1 MKNQIV
7 KGNIIFAILATALMA
22 FAIQG
27 ISYGATTVSVMPDNA
42 SPAAGDTLM
51 VSINIA
57 NGKNVGGYQFTLT
70 FDAAILTFDKIEN
83 ADYLPA
89 GAFAVPPNTDA
100 EGKVGFAATAIGA
113 TSDGDG
119 TLAKAMFTVK
129 TADMTTIGLEGV
141 LISDSGGTKIPD
153 VTAMGAEINAQ
164 VEPEPTP
171 EPTPP
176 TPEPMPAPPIAEDQ
190 MFEIT
195 LTNLTEGMI
204 GEAGQGLS
212 PALFVSHTSAVT
224 ILEAGMPAS
233 AELRILA
240 ESGNNMPLAESAKAM
255 EGVKAVM
262 SADGVL
268 LPGMSTTVKIT
279 GGADGWLLS
288 FASMLVQTNDGIAAA
303 NSLPLFD
310 ESGAPRTFMMDI
322 MTYDAGTEDNNEL
335 ATHVPGPPFGGS
347 AEAPTADGVI
357 MMHPGNTG
365 TADVGAAFSW
375 TEPIVRL
382 SVQPYSAPPKPPEP
396 DMPKMSTFMMHLY
409 PGLNMISLP
418 LKPEMPFT
426 ARSLAMHLGATTVIM
441 LDSDMQQFV
450 GFTPDAMDDG
460 FPIKGGKG
468 YIVNVPDGG
477 EVMFTGMA
485 WGDPMEKPTPAPAAP
500 SSVAIRADAW
510 AFVVSGH
517 PLDMKRESTY
527 TVVTKNLSRGTV
539 ATQAV
544 SRKSSEHYAT
554 VWADLG
560 RKSVVKAGDLLEIT
574 MVDQHGNI
582 VSGPFQRV
590 VSVSNIRDAYLSVTL
605 RVGDVHPNKT
615 GLAQNFPNPF
625 NPETWLPFQLAES
638 ANVTFRIYDRSGRL
652 VRTFPLGFRP
662 AGFYTT
668 RSAAVYWDGRSNT
681 GEKVASGLYFYTM
694 QTNKSFTAT
703 RRMLIVK

>member
-7 KGNIIFAILATALMA
+7 KGNIILAILATALMA

-27 ISYGATTVSVMPDNA
+27 ISYGAVTVSVAPDNA

-57 NGKNVGGYQFTLT
+57 GGKNVGGYQFNLT
-70 FDAAILTFDKIEN
+70 FDPAVLTFDSIEN

-89 GAFAVPPNTDA
+89 GAFAVPPNTDE
-100 EGKVGFAATAIGA
+100 EGKVGFAATAIGVS
-113 TSDGDG
+113 SDGDG

-129 TADMTTIGLEGV
+129 TADMTSIGLEGV
-141 LISDSGGTKIPD
+141 LISDSGGTSIAD
-153 VTAMGAEINAQ
+153 VTAMGAEINA
-164 VEPEPTP
+164 PTP
-171 EPTPP
+171 DPDGEMPDPDGETPDP
-176 TPEPMPAPPIAEDQ
+176 DGEMPDPD
-190 MFEIT
+190 
-195 LTNLTEGMI
+195 
-204 GEAGQGLS
+204 GE
-212 PALFVSHTSAVT
+212 
-224 ILEAGMPAS
+224 MPDPDG
-233 AELRILA
+233 E
-240 ESGNNMPLAESAKAM
+240 MPDP
-255 EGVKAVM
+255 
-262 SADGVL
+262 DG
-268 LPGMSTTVKIT
+268 
-279 GGADGWLLS
+279 
-288 FASMLVQTNDGIAAA
+288 
-303 NSLPLFD
+303 
-310 ESGAPRTFMMDI
+310 E
-322 MTYDAGTEDNNEL
+322 
-335 ATHVPGPPFGGS
+335 
-347 AEAPTADGVI
+347 
-357 MMHPGNTG
+357 
-365 TADVGAAFSW
+365 
-375 TEPIVRL
+375 
-382 SVQPYSAPPKPPEP
+382 
-396 DMPKMSTFMMHLY
+396 MPKMSTFMMHLY

-441 LDSDMQQFV
+441 LDGDMQQFV

-460 FPIKGGKG
+460 FEIKGGMG

-477 EVMFTGMA
+477 YAKFTGMA
-485 WGDPMEKPTPAPAAP
+485 WGEPMADAMPDMGDMTAAP
-500 SSVAIRADAW
+500 GGTAIRADAW

-517 PLDMKRESTY
+517 PLDMKRGVTY

-539 ATQAV
+539 ATHSV
-544 SRKSSEHYAT
+544 SRKSSGHYAT

-615 GLAQNFPNPF
+615 TLAQNFPNPF
-625 NPETWLPFQLAES
+625 NPETWLPFQLSES
-638 ANVTFRIYDRSGRL
+638 ASVTFRIYDRAGRL

-668 RSAAVYWDGRSNT
+668 RSSAVYWDGRSNT

-694 QTNKSFTAT
+694 QTNKNFTET

>member
-1 MKNQIV
+1 
-7 KGNIIFAILATALMA
+7 
-22 FAIQG
+22 
-27 ISYGATTVSVMPDNA
+27 
-42 SPAAGDTLM
+42 M

-57 NGKNVGGYQFTLT
+57 NGKNVGGYQLTLT
-70 FDAAILTFDKIEN
+70 FDAAILMFDKIEN
-83 ADYLPA
+83 ANYLPA

-113 TSDGDG
+113 SSDGDG
-119 TLAKAMFTVK
+119 TLAKATFTVK
-129 TADMTTIGLEGV
+129 TADMTTIGLEEV

-153 VTAMGAEINAQ
+153 ITAMGAQINAP
-164 VEPEPTP
+164 VAPDPPPEPTP
-171 EPTPP
+171 TPT
-176 TPEPMPAPPIAEDQ
+176 PMPAPPIAADQ

-233 AELRILA
+233 AELKVLA

-382 SVQPYSAPPKPPEP
+382 SVQPYDAPPNPPEP

-418 LKPEMPFT
+418 LKPEMENSEMKIK
-426 ARSLAMHLGATTVIM
+426 ARWLADHLGATTVIM
-441 LDSDMQQFV
+441 LDGDMKQFV
-450 GFTPDAMDDG
+450 GFTPDTMMDDG
-460 FPIKGGKG
+460 FEIKGGMG

-517 PLDMKRESTY
+517 PLDMKRGVTY
-527 TVVTKNLSRGTV
+527 TVVTKNLNRGTV
-539 ATQAV
+539 ATHSV
-544 SRKSSEHYAT
+544 SRKSSGHYAT

-560 RKSVVKAGDLLEIT
+560 RKSVVKAGDLLEIS

-652 VRTFPLGFRP
+652 VRTFPLGFRS